1 MNKYILKLIVVF
13 ILAVTACED
22 FLQLDPLDQVS
33 SSTFWKTKADFDMGL
48 TANYGLLQH
57 EYWSD
62 QAPNFDC
69 ITDNG
74 YGQHNYGSSKDICS
88 GSISASTGGFIPGI
102 YSVCFSSI
110 ARNNIF
116 LQQLAAYKG
125 TDMSDADKKLYEAE
139 VRFLRAY
146 FYFQLYF
153 FYGDVPLVL
162 EPVTLETQ
170 DRPKNTAAE
179 ILTQVFTDIDFAI
192 ANLNPVAY
200 SANKGHAT
208 KSAAQALK
216 ARILMFTAYGNTGTP
231 DIAILTQ
238 ARDLCLAIKPLYSL
252 SPLFEN
258 IFKDSGQKGNPEI
271 IFSVNFLK
279 PDSRS
284 DYDLWYGDWI
294 VISPL
299 GNFVKAFECSDGLDY
314 GVSPLT
320 NLTDPFVDRDPRLNK
335 TVFKDHPD
343 WGGGNV
349 HFPTNSRPT
358 TFGLKKYLSPEN
370 TPYGYSTMT
379 QTNAVKF
386 RLGEILLMYAEAQNE
401 IAGPDATV
409 YQAMTDIRARV
420 SMPALPAGLTKD
432 EMREKIRKER
442 RIELAFEEGLRYYDL
457 KRWRTAGTVLNAV
470 TQADGLLPYKF
481 EDKFYKWPL
490 PQSEI
495 DKSKGI
501 LIQNSDYQ

>member
-48 TANYGLLQH
+48 TAIYGNWQNEL
-57 EYWSD
+57 WSD
-62 QAPNFDC
+62 QEPNMDC
-69 ITDNG
+69 MTDNA
-74 YGQHNYGSSKDICS
+74 YGQHSFYGTKDICQ
-88 GSISASTGGFIPGI
+88 GAISPSTGGFISSI
-102 YSVCFSSI
+102 YSNCYSAI
-110 ARNNIF
+110 ARINIF
-116 LQQLAAYKG
+116 LQELAGYKG
-125 TDMSDADKKLYEAE
+125 TDITDVNKLLYEAE
-139 VRFLRAY
+139 AKFQRSFMY
-146 FYFQLYF
+146 WQLYF
-153 FYGDVPLVL
+153 FYGEVPVIL
-162 EPVTLETQ
+162 EPVSLETQ
-170 DRPKNTAAE
+170 DRPKDPAATV
-179 ILTQVFTDIDFAI
+179 LARVFDDLDFAI
-192 ANLNPVAY
+192 ANLNNVAY
-200 SANKGHAT
+200 SVNKGHVA
-208 KSAAQALK
+208 KSSAQALK

-231 DIAILTQ
+231 DITTLTQ
-238 ARDLCLAIKPLYSL
+238 ARDLCLEIKPLYSL

-258 IFKDSGQKGNPEI
+258 IFKDSGQKSNPEI

-457 KRWRTAGTVLNAV
+457 KRWRTADIVLNAV
-470 TQADGLLPYKF
+470 TPADGLLTYHF
-481 EDKFYKWPL
+481 EDRFYLWPL

-495 DKSKGI
+495 DKSAGI
-501 LIQNSDYQ
+501 LLQNPDYL